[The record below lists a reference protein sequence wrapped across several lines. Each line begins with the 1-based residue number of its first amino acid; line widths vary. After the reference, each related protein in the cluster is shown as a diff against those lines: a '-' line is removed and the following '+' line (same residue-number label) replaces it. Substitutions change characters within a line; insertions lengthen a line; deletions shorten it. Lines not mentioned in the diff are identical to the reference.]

1 MDEFKKIYKKARRIF
16 TRHKATWEDKGSIKA
31 FYLKGTSIGVIDLDE
46 SAKLQGKEGNPSC
59 YRYNVMSDKKPAIP
73 CNSLDE
79 VIEAIEIKLK
89 EK

>member
-1 MDEFKKIYKKARRIF
+1 MNLKRFIKKARRIF
-16 TRHKATWEDKGSIKA
+16 TRNKATWEDKGSIKA
-31 FYLKGTSIGVIDLDE
+31 FYLKGTSIGVIDLYE
-46 SAKLQGKEGNPSC
+46 SARLQGKEGNPSG

-79 VIEAIEIKLK
+79 VIEAIGIKLK